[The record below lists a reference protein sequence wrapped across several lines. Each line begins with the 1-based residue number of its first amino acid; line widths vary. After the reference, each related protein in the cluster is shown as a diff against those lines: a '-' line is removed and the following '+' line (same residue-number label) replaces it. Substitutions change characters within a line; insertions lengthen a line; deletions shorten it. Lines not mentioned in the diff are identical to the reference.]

1 MIWGCLCTPARLRAT
16 QAAASQDKNSPEYQR
31 ITWDALRK
39 SITGIVNR
47 VNIANIKQISENLIR
62 GRGLFARSMMKAQAA
77 SLPFTPVFA
86 ALVAIIK
93 LPQVGGLILTR
104 LISQFR
110 RAFKRNGKVSQMRL
124 FYSLRY
130 LDSMAQIVCHSA
142 TTFLAHLVNQAV
154 AHEIIALEIA
164 VGSMHEVG
172 AFLVENPPKANG
184 TVYDR
189 FRAVLNEGSISHRVQ
204 YMIKVLMQVRKDK
217 YKDNP
222 IIPEG
227 LDPVEED
234 DQITHQAQ
242 LAEELHIQ
250 DDLSKLKISHGV
262 TVSLTCVDRYL
273 ENEEN
278 QRK

>member
-1 MIWGCLCTPARLRAT
+1 
-16 QAAASQDKNSPEYQR
+16 
-31 ITWDALRK
+31 
-39 SITGIVNR
+39 
-47 VNIANIKQISENLIR
+47 
-62 GRGLFARSMMKAQAA
+62 
-77 SLPFTPVFA
+77 
-86 ALVAIIK
+86 
-93 LPQVGGLILTR
+93 
-104 LISQFR
+104 
-110 RAFKRNGKVSQMRL
+110 MRL

-154 AHEIIALEIA
+154 AHEIIALEILVLLLERPTDSIEIA

-189 FRAVLNEGSISHRVQ
+189 FRAVLNEGSISHRIQ

-242 LAEELHIQ
+242 LAEELHVQ

>member
-1 MIWGCLCTPARLRAT
+1 MPLQHLRT
-16 QAAASQDKNSPEYQR
+16 QY
-31 ITWDALRK
+31 
-39 SITGIVNR
+39 
-47 VNIANIKQISENLIR
+47 KQNH
-62 GRGLFARSMMKAQAA
+62 AW
-77 SLPFTPVFA
+77 
-86 ALVAIIK
+86 
-93 LPQVGGLILTR
+93 
-104 LISQFR
+104 
-110 RAFKRNGKVSQMRL
+110 
-124 FYSLRY
+124 
-130 LDSMAQIVCHSA
+130 HS
-142 TTFLAHLVNQAV
+142 
-154 AHEIIALEIA
+154 
-164 VGSMHEVG
+164 
-172 AFLVENPPKANG
+172 PKANG

-204 YMIKVLMQVRKDK
+204 YMIGVLMQVRKDK

-242 LAEELHIQ
+242 LAEELHVQ